1 MRYTDW
7 ILPKHSNHNQ
17 YNKVAPVSPD
27 TWLSPHRTGGS
38 AAREYSTMKKVL
50 KYLVIATALTVGLT
64 FMPQTTHD
72 VYARY
77 AIDAGIPGGGGDN
90 SSNSSSSSSSPSG
103 LDVATNANGEGTGR
117 KATGKGSGGA
127 SRSKSGFFVT
137 VSYADGVN
145 GAPTAIG
152 HGCVLKCKNGQA
164 IPSAIGKAVGSQS
177 RIPGATVGANGVS
190 PWSCEAFNL
199 DSGVGFGGTVKSFLA
214 ANGPDGSS
222 HAIEIASKYCGVPKE
237 KILELQAQGKTV
249 FVNCEPLL
257 WHDKFSNLS
266 GTSST
271 GALIGGLT
279 YGVGQQVGDSS
290 NFTTKV
296 DREAFPASFRYQEG
310 KTWQQI
316 QPCSDM
322 GRFPS
327 SVMMNKKVGCGIVS
341 VKLTSGYQLVIVCE
355 DKSTGTCVAEYS
367 SCGAHYDVLPVYNGY
382 TFVEGCSSNKKTTLT
397 DPAATYPQ
405 VKGSGA
411 PNRDVGTG
419 GFDFQPKEEAL
430 FLHYVIDA
438 KQAMPI
444 MPKTQL
450 YSWETAYVMPNYLAK
465 RLDGTA
471 PNHGYCVADYV
482 QEKIDAVRNMTP
494 PSCPENGSYERA
506 HAHGGDAKVVI
517 DDIRIDGVS
526 YGTGDGWK
534 SAKYFITADLG
545 AFPHA
550 SWNLYRPGIQYWEK
564 WKKFSEAL
572 NNKIWVMTRLGFSI
586 DTWLILGG
594 TDVLKVAPF
603 LGL

>member
-1 MRYTDW
+1 M
-7 ILPKHSNHNQ
+7 
-17 YNKVAPVSPD
+17 
-27 TWLSPHRTGGS
+27 
-38 AAREYSTMKKVL
+38 
-50 KYLVIATALTVGLT
+50 LTVGCKNSLPCDGK
-64 FMPQTTHD
+64 FILPRTTH
-72 VYARY
+72 
-77 AIDAGIPGGGGDN
+77 
-90 SSNSSSSSSSPSG
+90 SG
-103 LDVATNANGEGTGR
+103 KLDGNGVGSGNKTTGT
-117 KATGKGSGGA
+117 GSGGI
-127 SRSKSGFFVT
+127 SKAKTGFFVT
-137 VSYADGVN
+137 VSYGKSETGPTQMVPGTH
-145 GAPTAIG
+145 GA
-152 HGCVLKCKNGQA
+152 VLKSKTGQA
-164 IPSAIGKAVGSQS
+164 VPSAIGKPVGSQS
-177 RIPGATVGANGVS
+177 RIPGATVGQGGEA
-190 PWSCEAFNL
+190 PWSMPAY
-199 DSGVGFGGTVKSFLA
+199 DTDRGVGYGGAVKSYLMQSTPDSSSMA
-214 ANGPDGSS
+214 AKV
-222 HAIEIASKYCGVPKE
+222 AEKYCGLTKAKAQE
-237 KILELQAQGKTV
+237 LTSQNYILFLNV
-249 FVNCEPLL
+249 EPIH
-257 WHDKFSNLS
+257 WHNAFSGAS
-266 GTSST
+266 GSSAT
-271 GALIGGLT
+271 KQLIGGLT
-279 YGVGQQVGDSS
+279 YGIGSTAGEHTFTSS
-290 NFTTKV
+290 V
-296 DREAFPASFRYQEG
+296 DFGTFPRSFRYD
-310 KTWQQI
+310 KNWQNISVCADKQ
-316 QPCSDM
+316 
-322 GRFPS
+322 RFS
-327 SVMMNKKVGCGIVS
+327 KAEMKNKQLGCGIVS

-355 DKSTGTCVAEYS
+355 DKSTGTCVTEYS

-382 TFVEGCSSNKKTTLT
+382 TFVEGCSSYKKTTLT

-438 KQAMPI
+438 QKPLAI

-494 PSCPENGSYERA
+494 PSCPENGNYERA

-526 YGTGDGWK
+526 YGTGDGWRE
-534 SAKYFITADLG
+534 AKYFITADLG